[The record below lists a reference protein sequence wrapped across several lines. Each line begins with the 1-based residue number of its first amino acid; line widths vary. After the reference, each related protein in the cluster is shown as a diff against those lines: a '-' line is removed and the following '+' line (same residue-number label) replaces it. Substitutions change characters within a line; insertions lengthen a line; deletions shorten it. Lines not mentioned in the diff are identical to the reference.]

1 MKFGGIPLKTS
12 RFSAHDSPLWLG
24 LASVRHVWLKAAIRP
39 FHLQKRA
46 SSFTL
51 FTLNARP
58 QSQSWRVDLRCSAM
72 TTRTSTDQARRKPPP
87 LQTGHLLSQQTTTQL
102 GSPTQPETPKVDVHQ
117 ETDED
122 VPEALPGQ
130 QRFVLTD
137 SVAFRY
143 LQEDPSTT
151 VLARRHVLRGYEC
164 YVVEQWATSRSHP
177 TFVVTTYTGD
187 RSHSIVVGVL
197 SVPTDESTWSPR
209 LRVYFKALNQYHARR
224 QETSLGIL
232 MVTNLS
238 RFPSSL
244 TVVPIPEGDI
254 LKHRHFF
261 FVSENLKRLGCSGR
275 VGLTLATPATATVA
289 KFHQLYRTSDKNEAL
304 KSVVELVKL
313 CQRALTLFGELEI
326 DYADGLLCDVT
337 ERAIND
343 WWVEMGSEQ
352 YNIEPHDGIL
362 GPTTVAGLLGLLMGA
377 RNRLHSEN
385 APVSKDPFDMEAMK
399 RGIGAYQKHQR
410 LPRTR
415 RLDRRTLNHL
425 HKTTQ
430 RAANKERWAVPKAV
444 KSTVAELSGKGGEM
458 VMDAV
463 GRRDRAGIA
472 EIETV
477 DIDRFVQLVYG
488 ERCKWLWLGRPLKKS
503 KVSDGNER
511 VPEEVQEAPL
521 MNKGLV
527 FRSDEHGGFTWT
539 ARKSTVEGMPNSK
552 LDQQQSLDDFDDG
565 NETDDGA
572 MQAVFKRANTFRHD
586 AKSGLGR
593 VKGAV
598 GLKGHH
604 KAKPSTDESVPASPV
619 DKDGK
624 KRPLL
629 RRAHTSPL
637 GSPNSPLAQTKE
649 GKDDVQAPAAAEQ
662 TERLGRILGR
672 KRTITNESIPQVA
685 GMASMDNLPPSAY
698 TAAQEKQS
706 STEDSNQ
713 QPRQTSSEKDNQATS
728 PSVEDLPSIAG
739 SIYKGV
745 DLNETLP
752 SGPET
757 ESETTNLLRRTASN
771 PEPLNILPHD
781 SELGY
786 PRHLSFSLASSSV
799 LHWASL
805 SDSDNEDPFAPPPT
819 LNSELAAEK
828 YTAAEAKQLR
838 HLIALLHTHTA
849 PYTAAQ
855 IERLN
860 TEFLTR
866 QDSDG
871 EALNGMLES
880 REEEFR
886 ELQAHSE
893 TMIRN
898 ETERFEEGAK
908 EIETLAA
915 KLDYEIQGLRSRID
929 DAANNVGDYEKG
941 VRRVEER
948 VLDLEREAARG
959 GRCVMM

>member
-1 MKFGGIPLKTS
+1 M
-12 RFSAHDSPLWLG
+12 A
-24 LASVRHVWLKAAIRP
+24 
-39 FHLQKRA
+39 
-46 SSFTL
+46 
-51 FTLNARP
+51 
-58 QSQSWRVDLRCSAM
+58 
-72 TTRTSTDQARRKPPP
+72 TRTSTDKARRKPPP
-87 LQTGHLLSQQTTTQL
+87 LQTQHLSQQSTIQL
-102 GSPTQPETPKVDVHQ
+102 ASPIPPETPNPESHTELQ
-117 ETDED
+117 ED
-122 VPEALPGQ
+122 VPEAAPGQ

-143 LQEDPSTT
+143 LSEDPSTT
-151 VLARRHVLRGYEC
+151 VLARRRVLRGYEC
-164 YVVEQWATSRSHP
+164 YIVEQWTTSRSHP

-187 RSHSIVVGVL
+187 QSHSIVVGVL
-197 SVPTDESTWSPR
+197 SVPIDESTWSPR

-224 QETSLGIL
+224 RETTLGVL

-238 RFPSSL
+238 GFPSSL
-244 TVVPIPEGDI
+244 TVISVPGGDI
-254 LKHRHFF
+254 VKHRFNF

-275 VGLTLATPATATVA
+275 VGLTLAPPALATVA
-289 KFHQLYRTSDKNEAL
+289 KFHQLYRTSDKNEAF

-377 RNRLHSEN
+377 RNRLHAEN
-385 APVSKDPFDMEAMK
+385 APVSKDPFDMESMK
-399 RGIGAYQKHQR
+399 RGIGSYQKHAR

-425 HKTTQ
+425 HKMTQ
-430 RAANKERWAVPKAV
+430 KAAHKERWAVPKAV

-477 DIDRFVQLVYG
+477 DIDRFAQLVYG
-488 ERCKWLWLGRPLKKS
+488 DRCKWLWMGRPLKKS
-503 KVSDGNER
+503 KLSDGNIER
-511 VPEEVQEAPL
+511 VPEEVHDAPL
-521 MNKGLV
+521 VGKGLV

-539 ARKSTVEGMPNSK
+539 ARKSTAEGMPAQ
-552 LDQQQSLDDFDDG
+552 DQQPAFDDFNATPGEDG

-572 MQAVFKRANTFRHD
+572 MQSVFKRANTLRHD
-586 AKSGLGR
+586 AKSGLGK

-598 GLKGHH
+598 GFRGHQ

-624 KRPLL
+624 RRPLL

-637 GSPNSPLAQTKE
+637 GSPESPQGQAKGGRE
-649 GKDDVQAPAAAEQ
+649 DVPIPAATQQ

-685 GMASMDNLPPSAY
+685 GMTSMDDLPPSAY
-698 TAAQEKQS
+698 MNAEQREHVQQYS
-706 STEDSNQ
+706 SENGNQ
-713 QPRQTSSEKDNQATS
+713 GTSS
-728 PSVEDLPSIAG
+728 SVEGLPSISG
-739 SIYKGV
+739 PIYKGV
-745 DLNETLP
+745 DLNEALP

-757 ESETTNLLRRTASN
+757 EVETTNLLRRTASD
-771 PEPLNILPHD
+771 PLSSTPQVTEI
-781 SELGY
+781 GY

-799 LHWASL
+799 LDWPSL
-805 SDSDNEDPFAPPPT
+805 SDSDNEDPFSPPPT
-819 LNSELAAEK
+819 LKTELAVEK
-828 YTAAEAKQLR
+828 FTAAEAKHLR
-838 HLIALLHTHTA
+838 HLIALLHTDTA

-860 TEFLTR
+860 SEFLSG
-866 QDSDG
+866 QDSDI
-871 EALNGMLES
+871 EALSAMLER
-880 REEEFR
+880 REDELR
-886 ELQAHSE
+886 DLQAHSE
-893 TMIRN
+893 TLMRG
-898 ETERFEEGAK
+898 ETERFEEGGK
-908 EIETLAA
+908 EIETLSA
-915 KLDYEIQGLRSRID
+915 KLDYEIQGLRSRIE
-929 DAANNVGDYEKG
+929 DAAANVGDYEKS

-948 VLDLEREAARG
+948 VLDLERDAERG
-959 GRCVMM
+959 WGCGVM